1 MTKPSL
7 TIEGADELRKRLR
20 QFETGTA
27 DLKAANAAG
36 AKIVERQAERI
47 APKRSGRLAGNIR
60 STGQA
65 RQGVV
70 RAGGARVPYA
80 GPIHFGWAARGI
92 KPQPFL
98 YDALDARRE
107 AVVAEYSKQ
116 VKELTKKY
124 DLT

>member
-1 MTKPSL
+1 MTKPSI
-7 TIEGADELRKRLR
+7 TIEGVDDLRKRLR

-27 DLKAANAAG
+27 DLKSANAAG

-70 RAGGARVPYA
+70 RAGGARVRYA

-98 YDALDARRE
+98 YDALDDRRSE
-107 AVVAEYSKQ
+107 VVAEYVKQ
-116 VKELTKKY
+116 INKMSKKY
-124 DLT
+124 DLN